1 LAAHRPLEEEPRMT
15 RRRGFALV
23 AVPAAFALS
32 ACGTKMLNTDKLE
45 TKIKQGIEQQAGVR
59 VRSVNCPSNVEIKA
73 GGTFNCTAVT
83 TGGDRATVR
92 VVQQDDQGHV
102 RYEVG

>member
-1 LAAHRPLEEEPRMT
+1 MTPRLGLALAA
-15 RRRGFALV
+15 V
-23 AVPAAFALS
+23 AAAFALS
-32 ACGTKMLNTDKLE
+32 ACGTRMLNTDKLE
-45 TKIKQGIEQQAGVR
+45 AKIKEGIEQQAGVR
-59 VRSVNCPSNVEIKA
+59 VKSVDCPSNVELKA

-102 RYEVG
+102 RYQVGG